1 MIPCLRDECE
11 EVVQAI
17 ENKDEENL
25 CEELGDVLLQ
35 VLLHAQIAKE
45 EGSFTMEDVVN
56 TLAEK
61 MIRRHPHVFAGE
73 AYGSDEE
80 NKKRW
85 EEIKAAEKIA
95 KMNGKKP

>member
-1 MIPCLRDECE
+1 
-11 EVVQAI
+11 
-17 ENKDEENL
+17 
-25 CEELGDVLLQ
+25 
-35 VLLHAQIAKE
+35 
-45 EGSFTMEDVVN
+45 
-56 TLAEK
+56 